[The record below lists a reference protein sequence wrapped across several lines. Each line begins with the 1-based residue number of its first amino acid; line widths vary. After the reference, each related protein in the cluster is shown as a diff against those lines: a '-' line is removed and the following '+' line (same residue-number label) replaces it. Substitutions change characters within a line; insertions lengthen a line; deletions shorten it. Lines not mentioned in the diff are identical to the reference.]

1 MEWGY
6 AIAGLAV
13 GFIVGLT
20 GVGGGSLMT
29 PILLWF
35 GISPA
40 TAVGTDLLYAALTK
54 MGGVAVHHRQGHV
67 DWRVAGWLSAGSV
80 PAALLVLAGLSYL
93 HLPEKMLDTLFKLV
107 LGVALLLTAAAI
119 LGKPLLLRWLNR
131 GGAVS
136 LPSEPRIGL
145 TIATGVALGA
155 LVTLSSIGAG
165 ALGTLALFL
174 LYPALSTSRLVGTE
188 IAHAVPLTLVAG
200 LGHAGLGNVDVMLL
214 ANLLLGS
221 LPGIWLGSKLTRRLA
236 ERWLRPT
243 LALMLG
249 LIGAKLVF

>member
-1 MEWGY
+1 M
-6 AIAGLAV
+6 
-13 GFIVGLT
+13 
-20 GVGGGSLMT
+20 
-29 PILLWF
+29 
-35 GISPA
+35 
-40 TAVGTDLLYAALTK
+40 GTDLLYAALTK

-93 HLPEKMLDTLFKLV
+93 HLPEKMLDTLFAGAGRRLAADRRRHP
-107 LGVALLLTAAAI
+107 GQALAAA
-119 LGKPLLLRWLNR
+119 LAESW
-131 GGAVS
+131 GAVS

-165 ALGTLALFL
+165 ALGTLTLFL